1 MIEIGLQMTMIFEN
15 VLSDMLLKA
24 ANMTSKSAGA
34 KGNIIPIIKITV
46 NDLCCSIKSSYFLS
60 VFSLIKRR
68 QKHLPYQ
75 RVSKNKIVDP
85 RIIPIQLVKTPTTG

>member
-34 KGNIIPIIKITV
+34 KAM
-46 NDLCCSIKSSYFLS
+46 SY
-60 VFSLIKRR
+60 
-68 QKHLPYQ
+68 Q
-75 RVSKNKIVDP
+75 
-85 RIIPIQLVKTPTTG
+85 

>member
-34 KGNIIPIIKITV
+34 KGSVIPIIKITV
-46 NDLCCSIKSSYFLS
+46 NDLCCSIKSLYFFKR
-60 VFSLIKRR
+60 VFF
-68 QKHLPYQ
+68 
-75 RVSKNKIVDP
+75 NKEKAEAFA
-85 RIIPIQLVKTPTTG
+85 IPTRE